1 MIFKQEYKRAYA
13 LAGVLL
19 IVGLFSYVAFSAPT
33 PEEPFRIMF
42 KGTAGKVLFDHQ
54 THTAD
59 TGYGLSCED
68 CHHTLEDD
76 DEEYTCTGCHEPDL
90 EEEDV
95 PNQIDA
101 FHLQCIGC
109 HEQFDAGP
117 IECETCHA
125 MKS

>member
-1 MIFKQEYKRAYA
+1 MTVTPEYKRTYV
-13 LAGVLL
+13 LAAVLL
-19 IVGLFSYVAFSAPT
+19 FVGLFSYVAFSAPT

-68 CHHTLEDD
+68 CHHTFEEDG
-76 DEEYTCTGCHEPDL
+76 EALACVECHEPDL
-90 EEEDV
+90 ADEDV
-95 PNQIDA
+95 PKQVDA

-109 HEQFDAGP
+109 HEQIDAGP
-117 IECETCHA
+117 IECESCHA

>member
-19 IVGLFSYVAFSAPT
+19 IVGLFSYVAFPAPT

-42 KGTAGKVLFDHQ
+42 RGTAGKVLFDHQ
-54 THTAD
+54 THTVD

-125 MKS
+125 MKL